1 MNQPKSGKPL
11 SAEQR
16 QALEA
21 THTWQRVVEL
31 RLDPVRGNFDA
42 AHLKEVNRRI
52 FQDLPG
58 LGFDDVTP
66 GEYRPAV
73 AAGNDWIKS
82 RSLETVAAPSN
93 VAYSPMD
100 KAAQARLDEVLKG
113 ANPAELS
120 KLKTA
125 EFTKAIGKLYAE
137 VDYIHPFSDG
147 NSRTLREFTRELA
160 EASGYT
166 LDWDRFGK
174 SPGGRDVLYI
184 ARDLSVNE
192 LALPHIQH
200 AGTKRDVVLS
210 MDQFESNRALPDLL
224 RDAIRP
230 SRAIAFEQMPE
241 ADAIELHPELREAFK
256 TMRTAAQYFEAKMP
270 DDAAAQRNALLAV
283 RTHVQAKLDQG
294 ETKDFRQSPSER
306 QKGHGTPSK
315 QADRTRAGQQGPEHE
330 R

>member
-11 SAEQR
+11 TAEQR

-31 RLDPVRGNFDA
+31 RLDPVRGSFDA
-42 AHLKEVNRRI
+42 AHLKEINRRI

-66 GEYRPAV
+66 GEFRPAV
-73 AAGNDWIKS
+73 APGNDWIKS
-82 RSLETVAAPSN
+82 RSLETVGAPSN
-93 VAYSPMD
+93 VAYSSMD
-100 KAAQARLDEVLKG
+100 KAAHVRLDEVLKD

-125 EFTKAIGKLYAE
+125 EFTKAIGKLYSE

-174 SPGGRDVLYI
+174 TPAGRDVLYI

-192 LALPHIQH
+192 LAVPHIQH

-210 MDQFESNRALPDLL
+210 MDMLENNRDLPNLL

-230 SRAIAFEQMPE
+230 GRAIAFEQLPE
-241 ADAIELHPELREAFK
+241 AEAIERHADLGEAFK
-256 TMRTAAQYFEAKMP
+256 TMHTAAQYFETKMAG
-270 DDAAAQRNALLAV
+270 DASAQRNALLAV
-283 RTHVQAKLDQG
+283 RKHVQAKLDQG
-294 ETKDFRQSPSER
+294 ETKDFRQSPTEKQKAKGER
-306 QKGHGTPSK
+306 PP
-315 QADRTRAGQQGPEHE
+315 TRDVRQGPEHD